1 MSGYITDPNDN
12 KKQVPGALP
21 DNAFD
26 RSVTPQTCS
35 FTKTPNS
42 VLFGEVAAEV
52 GFFFGS
58 SASFASIGAEADDSR
73 RITGSQHYSVV
84 GTPAAGTTLNIHP
97 TAYSCSK
104 ADKGKVFFVYH
115 SGLST
120 GPR

>member
-1 MSGYITDPNDN
+1 MANYVADGD
-12 KKQVPGALP
+12 KQKPGALQ

-26 RSVTPQTCS
+26 RMSTPQTCS

-58 SASFASIGAEADDSR
+58 SASFASVGKEAADSS
-73 RITGSQHYSVV
+73 RITGSSFYSVV
-84 GTPAAGTTLNIHP
+84 GTPAVGTTLNIHP

-104 ADKGKVFFVYH
+104 ADKGKVFFVYN

-120 GPR
+120 GGR